1 MGNRSSV
8 STNSDNDGGSGSGM
22 FLAPELQA
30 KINSEFDAKIL
41 NEEWDK
47 RHQQR
52 ETNEAIREAE
62 VKQQMEALDVKAK
75 AVHGRLDEMTDKI
88 KSQLADLEVELE
100 HDVDRL
106 SAKFEGNVSRGA
118 ASCIDARAELNSC
131 YTTLKDSA
139 ECQIFAKKLEK
150 CVTEALA

>member
-1 MGNRSSV
+1 M
-8 STNSDNDGGSGSGM
+8 T
-22 FLAPELQA
+22 A

-47 RHQQR
+47 YRTVLLQRHQQR

-62 VKQQMEALDVKAK
+62 VKQQMEALDVKVK
-75 AVHGRLDEMTDKI
+75 AVHGRLDEATNTI

-100 HDVDRL
+100 HDVNRL
-106 SAKFEGNVSRGA
+106 SAKFEGNVSAGA

-150 CVTEALA
+150 CVTDTLA